1 MARLS
6 VVEGANDGASERL
19 AARLVADEDRGLLRF
34 LTCGSVDDGKSTLI
48 GRLLFDSQLVFED
61 QLKNV
66 ERESKRPNSTRG
78 TEIDLSL
85 LVDGLQA
92 EREQGITIDV
102 AYRYFSTPRR
112 KFIVAD
118 TPGHVQYTR
127 NMATGASNCDFGV
140 LLIDARQG
148 VLTQTRRHA
157 CILSLLGIKK
167 VALAVN
173 KMDLID
179 FDQERFDEITED
191 FVTFAVPL
199 GFDSITPIPVS
210 ALKGDNVTM
219 PSAHMHWYHGPTLL
233 GHLETVDV
241 GRKSVEGPFRFPV
254 QWVNRPHLDF
264 RGVAGTVASGRIKPG
279 EEVVIHPSGKRVHVA
294 RIVTADGDLDEAQ
307 DGDAITLTFAEEVD
321 ASRGDIVTTPEAAP
335 SVADQLAAKIIWFDE
350 EEMLPGRSYTIR
362 CGTQTATATVSAL
375 KYKLNVD
382 NLDHVA
388 GKTLEMNEVGLCN
401 LSMTKPLMFDPY
413 GDNPETGSFILIDRF
428 TNATVAAGMIE
439 FGLRRATNVKWQ
451 ELFVD
456 KGARADLKGQKPCV
470 LWFTG
475 LSGSGKS
482 TIANTLE
489 KRLHALGR
497 HTYMLDGDNVRHG
510 LNKDLGFTDAD
521 RVENIRRVA
530 EAARLFVDAGLIVM
544 VSFISPFRSERR
556 MAREMVGEGEFI
568 EIFVDTPLEVCEAR
582 DPKGLY
588 RKARAGL
595 IQNFTGIDSS
605 YEEPESPELDLRTSE
620 STPELLAERVLEELR
635 RRNVV

>member
-1 MARLS
+1 MPRLS
-6 VVEGANDGASERL
+6 VVGGERQN
-19 AARLVADEDRGLLRF
+19 AADRVVARIAAEENRGLLRF

-48 GRLLFDSQLVFED
+48 GRLLYDSALVYED
-61 QLKNV
+61 QIRSA
-66 ERESKRPNSTRG
+66 ERDQRRPG
-78 TEIDLSL
+78 AVGGPLDLSL
-85 LVDGLQA
+85 LVDGLEA
-92 EREQGITIDV
+92 EREQKITIDV

-140 LLIDARQG
+140 LLVDARNG

-157 CILSLLGIKK
+157 CILSLLGIHKIA
-167 VALAVN
+167 VAIN
-173 KMDLID
+173 KMDLVE
-179 FDQERFDEITED
+179 FDQARFDTIAAEFAS
-191 FVTFAVPL
+191 FVEPL
-199 GFDSITPIPVS
+199 RFDQVTSIPVS
-210 ALKGDNVTM
+210 ALKGDNVIH
-219 PSAHMHWYHGPTLL
+219 PSAHMHWYHGPTLI

-241 GRKSVEGPFRFPV
+241 RREGEERPLRFPV

-264 RGVAGTVASGRIKPG
+264 RGYAGTIASGAVRSG
-279 EEVVIHPSGKRVHVA
+279 EEVVIHPSGKRAHVA
-294 RIVTADGDLDEAQ
+294 RIVTADGDLAEARE
-307 DGDAITLTFAEEVD
+307 GDAVTLTFVEEVD
-321 ASRGDIVTTPEAAP
+321 VSRGDVIARSDAAP
-335 SVADQLAAKIIWFDE
+335 SVADQIAARIIWFDE
-350 EEMLPGRSYTIR
+350 EPMLPGRAYTLK
-362 CGTQTATATVSAL
+362 CGGQTTTGTVSNL

-401 LSMTKPLMFDPY
+401 LTAAKPLVFDPY
-413 GDNPETGSFILIDRF
+413 AENSDTGSFILIDRF

-439 FGLRRATNVKWQ
+439 FGLRRATNIQWQ
-451 ELFVD
+451 ELFID
-456 KGARADLKGQKPCV
+456 KEARAGLKEQKPCV

-475 LSGSGKS
+475 LSGAGKS

-497 HTYMLDGDNVRHG
+497 HTYMLDGDNIRHG
-510 LNKDLGFTDAD
+510 LNKDLGFSDAD

-530 EAARLFVDAGLIVM
+530 EAAKLFVDAGLIVM

-556 MAREMVGEGEFI
+556 MARDLLQDGEFI

-595 IQNFTGIDSS
+595 ISNFTGIDSL
-605 YEEPESPELDLRTSE
+605 YEAPEAPELTLDTKS
-620 STPELLAERVLEELR
+620 SNPEALAEAVLVELR
-635 RRNVV
+635 RRHVV